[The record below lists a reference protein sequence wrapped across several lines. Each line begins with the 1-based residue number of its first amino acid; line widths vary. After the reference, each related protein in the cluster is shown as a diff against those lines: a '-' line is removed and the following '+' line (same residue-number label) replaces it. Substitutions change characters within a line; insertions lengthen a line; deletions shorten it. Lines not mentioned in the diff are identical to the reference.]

1 MGFHKVLAS
10 ALDQN
15 MKPVLPC
22 SGLQEFVHTT
32 GCFSMVKKKPRR
44 ISPACS
50 PDQHEALERIP
61 GPDVIAAIAV

>member
-1 MGFHKVLAS
+1 
-10 ALDQN
+10 

-22 SGLQEFVHTT
+22 SRLQEFVHTT

-61 GPDVIAAIAV
+61 GPGVIAAIAV